1 MHAAPTMWDKRSTL
15 SVIILSCSLLKAL
28 ERHSSALDPFRK
40 VDGVKLST
48 VVLSRSACLRLASA
62 ANAADPADTAQRK
75 WDSGSFIEP
84 SCNFLRFSQLSGLRW
99 FEASDEIGFEHV
111 FNLE

>member
-1 MHAAPTMWDKRSTL
+1 MLVHAAPTMWDKRSTL
-15 SVIILSCSLLKAL
+15 SVIILSRSLLKAL
-28 ERHSSALDPFRK
+28 ERHSSALDPIRK

-48 VVLSRSACLRLASA
+48 VILSPSACLRLASA

-99 FEASDEIGFEHV
+99 FEASDEI
-111 FNLE
+111 